1 MIKSS
6 VVIQPSSTQ
15 GGGSS
20 GSNTTMVS
28 QLQVLINQLTSDVQE
43 KDEQLSQQKAIKDSL
58 ASSMREQAT
67 RIADLEKRL
76 GEKNW

>member
-1 MIKSS
+1 LINLIKE
-6 VVIQPSSTQ
+6 I
-15 GGGSS
+15 
-20 GSNTTMVS
+20 
-28 QLQVLINQLTSDVQE
+28 LINQLTSDVQE